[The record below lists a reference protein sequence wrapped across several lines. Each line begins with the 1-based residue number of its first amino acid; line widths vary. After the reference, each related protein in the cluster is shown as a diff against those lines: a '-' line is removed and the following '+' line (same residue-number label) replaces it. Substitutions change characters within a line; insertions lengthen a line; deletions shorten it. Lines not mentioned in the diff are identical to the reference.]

1 MKLQH
6 KLSLIVLTMALLS
19 PIAVTAKGSQAGG
32 GNNQSVAAQL
42 TVAEEATLLW
52 MREEE
57 KLARDVYL
65 MMDKFWRKPVFGNIA
80 DSEQNHMDALLKRL
94 NEFGLED
101 PVVSNKIGVFG
112 NPDISALYD
121 ALVAE
126 GSKSYIDALRVGA
139 TIEDMDIQD
148 LMAAIEETDKLS
160 LQTTYQN
167 LLEGSKNHLRAFVGL
182 LEQQGVTYQPD
193 YIDQD
198 LFDAIINF

>member
-1 MKLQH
+1 MKLLH

-19 PIAVTAKGSQAGG
+19 PIAVTAKGGQAGG

-42 TVAEEATLLW
+42 TVTEEATLLW